1 MATLISLRRRIRAA
15 QNISK
20 TTRAFQMIA
29 ASKLKKA
36 QDAALSSRPYV
47 QKLTTL
53 AQDLNTKVDPNKKP
67 LYMQPITE
75 SKKTLVIALSP
86 DKGLCGGLI
95 TNLIKEFY
103 KYATTDQDASYIVV
117 GKKIESQVIKLPNEI

>member
-36 QDAALSSRPYV
+36 QDAALASRPYV
-47 QKLTTL
+47 QKLT
-53 AQDLNTKVDPNKKP
+53 DLTVDINSRLDVSQKP
-67 LYMQPITE
+67 LYMQPTTE
-75 SKKTLVIALSP
+75 SKKTLLIALSP

-103 KYATTDQDASYIVV
+103 KYTNND
-117 GKKIESQVIKLPNEI
+117 